1 MTYAES
7 EETREIRIDMITP
20 NYRLIYEED
29 VILSLR
35 DDIRSRGLQEPIVVE
50 LFGHRFRIVDG
61 EKRWRACKRIGMAR
75 VRVRI
80 IESSTTE
87 GGR

>member
-1 MTYAES
+1 MDAADAEI
-7 EETREIRIDMITP
+7 REIRIEMITP
-20 NYRLIYEED
+20 NYRLVCEEE
-29 VILSLR
+29 VILSLCA
-35 DDIRSRGLQEPIVVE
+35 DISHRGLQEPLVAE

-80 IESSTTE
+80 VEASTTE
-87 GGR
+87 PGR